1 VRITEFHP
9 GSATA
14 AQLDEYV
21 RVELAAGQQDRQ
33 IRSEPTRESA
43 IARLT
48 RTPPPGR
55 RYVHYVARSR
65 PGDPVAGVAVLNL
78 VGDQYADLAAI
89 DVTVHPG
96 YRRHGLGTRLLRELA
111 LTAADRKCLLIE
123 GLVEGSAGQAWA
135 QALGF
140 ALVQRTVQLSLDLS
154 AADQT
159 RWQPRETAG
168 YRLAEWTGGV
178 PDELLSSYAE
188 ARNAI
193 REAPHGDMSFTEPE
207 WTPQRVRDEEA
218 TAQARNCE
226 LRAVAAVREPTG
238 QVAGF
243 TYLEVYPARPDLA
256 VQQDTAVRP
265 AHRGHGLGTW
275 MKAANLRRLAADHPQ
290 VRRVTTSNA
299 ADNEHMLRVNLQ
311 VGFLPEAATEIR
323 EAELTVLA
331 ERLGLDRS
339 RPG

>member
-1 VRITEFHP
+1 M
-9 GSATA
+9 
-14 AQLDEYV
+14 
-21 RVELAAGQQDRQ
+21 
-33 IRSEPTRESA
+33 
-43 IARLT
+43 
-48 RTPPPGR
+48 
-55 RYVHYVARSR
+55 
-65 PGDPVAGVAVLNL
+65 LNL
-78 VGDQYADLAAI
+78 VGDQYADLAAS

-123 GLVEGSAGQAWA
+123 GLVEGSAGQ
-135 QALGF
+135 
-140 ALVQRTVQLSLDLS
+140 
-154 AADQT
+154 T
-159 RWQPRETAG
+159 RWQPRETAS

-188 ARNAI
+188 TRNAI

-226 LRAVAAVREPTG
+226 LRAVAAIHEPTG

-275 MKAANLRRLAADHPQ
+275 MKAANLRRLATDHPQ
-290 VRRVTTSNA
+290 VRRVTPSNA
-299 ADNEHMLRVNLQ
+299 ADNERMLRVNLQ

-331 ERLGLDRS
+331 ERLGLDR
-339 RPG
+339 